1 VLSNHSMCIENSKKI
16 TVNFSHDK
24 EQNGRVPPKKFKK
37 KFLTGTLVL
46 IQYCLQESSRTL

>member
-1 VLSNHSMCIENSKKI
+1 MCIENSKKI